1 MFKIDTSGYLPYPK
15 NYNNEDNRAAGGRK
29 GGRKERRRRKEKKGR
44 KDQESSKSYLPK
56 IWKTLSH
63 QLNLDEKEVEP
74 ATSACSLVPY
84 TVDLRDVGYGKR
96 IIAPKSYAANY
107 CSG

>member
-1 MFKIDTSGYLPYPK
+1 MFYRQFVFVKQAHL
-15 NYNNEDNRAAGGRK
+15 
-29 GGRKERRRRKEKKGR
+29 
-44 KDQESSKSYLPK
+44 
-56 IWKTLSH
+56 LSF

-74 ATSACSLVPY
+74 AASACSLVPY

-107 CSG
+107 CSGSCSFPLQKVTRIVTT